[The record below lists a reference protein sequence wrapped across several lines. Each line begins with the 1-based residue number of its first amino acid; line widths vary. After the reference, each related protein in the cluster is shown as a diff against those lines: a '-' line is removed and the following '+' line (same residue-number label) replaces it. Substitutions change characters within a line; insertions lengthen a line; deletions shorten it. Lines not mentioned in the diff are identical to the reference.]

1 MVKDYPMTL
10 AVPDILA
17 RIVEVKRVEVA
28 EKLKLRKGLERN
40 AESQRGQRRS
50 FRKALEAVT
59 PAIISEIKKASPS
72 KGLLAADFN
81 PAKQAQQY
89 FAGGASA
96 LSVLTDKEFFQGS
109 LSDLKLAR
117 SSAALPVLR
126 KDFTIHEIDV
136 VEAAAAGADAILLIT
151 AILSRDEIVEFQQ
164 LAWDYGMDALV
175 EVHDEAE
182 LDLALAAGA
191 RIVGVNNRN
200 LRTFELSLE
209 TSERLAV
216 RMPAEILKVTESG
229 IHLRADVERLM
240 ACGFRAFLVG
250 EHLMKSGDPSAA
262 LKALTGR

>member
-1 MVKDYPMTL
+1 MTL

-40 AESQRGQRRS
+40 ADSQRGQRRS
-50 FRKALEAVT
+50 FRQALEAVA
-59 PAIISEIKKASPS
+59 PAIIAEIKKASPS

-81 PAKQAQQY
+81 PARQAQQY

-96 LSVLTDKEFFQGS
+96 LSVLTDKQFFQGS

-117 SSAALPVLR
+117 SSVALPVLR

-136 VEAAAAGADAILLIT
+136 IEAAAAGADAILLIT
-151 AILSRDEIVEFQQ
+151 AILSREEISGYQQ

-182 LDLALAAGA
+182 LDVALEAGA

-209 TSERLAV
+209 TSERLAG
-216 RMPAEILKVTESG
+216 RMPAEILKVGESG
-229 IHLRADVERLM
+229 IHSRADVERLM

>member
-1 MVKDYPMTL
+1 MTK

-17 RIVEVKRVEVA
+17 RIVDVKRVEVA
-28 EKLKLRKGLERN
+28 EKLKVRKGLERN

-96 LSVLTDKEFFQGS
+96 LSVLTDKQFFQGS
-109 LSDLKLAR
+109 LSDLKIAR
-117 SSAALPVLR
+117 ASAALPALR
-126 KDFTIHEIDV
+126 KDFTIHEIDI
-136 VEAAAAGADAILLIT
+136 VEAAAAGVDAVLLIT
-151 AILSRDEIVEFQQ
+151 AILSREEIVEFQQ
-164 LAWDYGMDALV
+164 LAWHYGMDALV

-182 LDLALAAGA
+182 LDVALEAGA
-191 RIVGVNNRN
+191 QIVGVNNRN

-209 TSERLAV
+209 TSERLAG
-216 RMPAEILKVTESG
+216 RMPKEILKVTESA
-229 IHLRADVERLM
+229 IHSRADVERLM

>member
-1 MVKDYPMTL
+1 MTT

-17 RIVEVKRVEVA
+17 RIVDVKRVEVA
-28 EKLKLRKGLERN
+28 GKLTFRKGLERN
-40 AESQRGQRRS
+40 AEAQRGQRRS
-50 FRKALEAVT
+50 FRKALESVT

-72 KGLLAADFN
+72 KGLLAPDFN
-81 PAKQAQQY
+81 PAHQARQY

-96 LSVLTDKEFFQGS
+96 LSVLTDKQFFQGS
-109 LSDLKLAR
+109 LSDLKVAR
-117 SSAALPVLR
+117 ATAALPVLR
-126 KDFTIHEIDV
+126 KDFTIHEIDI

-151 AILSRDEIVEFQQ
+151 AILSREQISQYQQ

-182 LDLALAAGA
+182 LDVALAAGA

-216 RMPAEILKVTESG
+216 LMPASILKVTESG
-229 IHLRADVERLM
+229 IHSRADVERLM

-250 EHLMKSGDPSAA
+250 EHLMKSGDPGAA

>member
-1 MVKDYPMTL
+1 MTL

-17 RIVEVKRVEVA
+17 RIVAVKRVEVA
-28 EKLKLRKGLERN
+28 EKLKVRKGLERN
-40 AESQRGQRRS
+40 AESQLGQRRS
-50 FRKALEAVT
+50 FRKSLEAVT
-59 PAIISEIKKASPS
+59 PAIIAEVKKASPS
-72 KGLLAADFN
+72 KGLLSPDFN

-96 LSVLTDKEFFQGS
+96 LSVLTDKQFFQGS
-109 LSDLKLAR
+109 LGDLKIAR
-117 SSAALPVLR
+117 SAAALPVLR

-151 AILSRDEIVEFQQ
+151 AILSRVQIVQYQQ

-182 LDLALAAGA
+182 LDIALEAGV

-200 LRTFELSLE
+200 LSTFELSLE
-209 TSERLAV
+209 TSERLVARIPV
-216 RMPAEILKVTESG
+216 EILKVTESA
-229 IHLRADVERLM
+229 IHSRADVERLM

-250 EHLMKSGDPSAA
+250 EHLMKSGDPGGA

>member
-1 MVKDYPMTL
+1 MTL

-28 EKLKLRKGLERN
+28 SKLNLRKGLERN
-40 AESQRGQRRS
+40 AETQRGQRRS
-50 FRKALEAVT
+50 FRRALESVT

-72 KGLLAADFN
+72 KGLLSADFN

-96 LSVLTDKEFFQGS
+96 LSVLTDAQFFQGS
-109 LSDLKLAR
+109 LSDLKTAR
-117 SSAALPVLR
+117 ASAALPVLR

-136 VEAAAAGADAILLIT
+136 IESAASGADAILLIA
-151 AILSRDEIVEFQQ
+151 AILTRDEIIEFQQ

-182 LDLALAAGA
+182 LDLALEAGA
-191 RIVGVNNRN
+191 RIIGVNNRN
-200 LRTFELSLE
+200 LRTFALSLE
-209 TSERLAV
+209 TSEQLGA
-216 RMPAEILKVTESG
+216 RMPAEILRVAESA
-229 IHLRADVERLM
+229 IHSRADVERLM

-250 EHLMKSGDPSAA
+250 EHLMKAPDPSAA
-262 LKALTGR
+262 LRALTGR

>member
-1 MVKDYPMTL
+1 MTL

-28 EKLKLRKGLERN
+28 QKLKVRKGLERN
-40 AESQRGQRRS
+40 AETQRGQRRS
-50 FRKALEAVT
+50 FRKALEALT

-72 KGLLAADFN
+72 KGLLSTNFN
-81 PAKQAQQY
+81 PARQAQQY

-109 LSDLKLAR
+109 LSDLKIAR

-136 VEAAAAGADAILLIT
+136 VEAAASGADAILLIA
-151 AILSRDEIVEFQQ
+151 AILSRNEIVEFQQ

-182 LDLALAAGA
+182 LDLALEAGA
-191 RIVGVNNRN
+191 LMVGVNNRN

-216 RMPAEILKVTESG
+216 RMPTEILKVTESA
-229 IHLRADVERLM
+229 IHSRADVERLM
-240 ACGFRAFLVG
+240 ACGFQAFLVG
-250 EHLMKSGDPSAA
+250 EHLMKSGDPTAA
-262 LKALTGR
+262 LKRLTGR

>member
-1 MVKDYPMTL
+1 MTL

-28 EKLKLRKGLERN
+28 AKLKLRKGLERN
-40 AESQRGQRRS
+40 AESQRGQRRG

-81 PAKQAQQY
+81 PSKQAQQY

-96 LSVLTDKEFFQGS
+96 LSVLTDKQFFQGS
-109 LSDLKLAR
+109 LNDLKIAR
-117 SSAALPVLR
+117 ASAALPVLR

-136 VEAAAAGADAILLIT
+136 VEAAASGADAILLIT
-151 AILSRDEIVEFQQ
+151 AILSRAEIAALQQ

-175 EVHDEAE
+175 EVHDDAE
-182 LDLALAAGA
+182 LDVALAAGA
-191 RIVGVNNRN
+191 QIVGVNNRN

-209 TSERLAV
+209 TSERLAAK
-216 RMPAEILKVTESG
+216 MPAEVLKVTESG
-229 IHLRADVERLM
+229 IHSRADVERLM
-240 ACGFRAFLVG
+240 GCGFQAFLVG

>member
-1 MVKDYPMTL
+1 MTK

-17 RIVEVKRVEVA
+17 RIVDVKRVEVA
-28 EKLKLRKGLERN
+28 EKLRFRKGLERN
-40 AESQRGQRRS
+40 AEMQRGQRRS

-72 KGLLAADFN
+72 KGLLAPDFN

-96 LSVLTDKEFFQGS
+96 LSVLTDQQFFQGS
-109 LSDLKLAR
+109 LSDLKVAR
-117 SSAALPVLR
+117 ASAALPALR
-126 KDFTIHEIDV
+126 KDFTIDEIDV

-151 AILSRDEIVEFQQ
+151 AILTRDEISRYQQ
-164 LAWDYGMDALV
+164 LAWRYGMDALV

-182 LDLALAAGA
+182 LDTALEAGA
-191 RIVGVNNRN
+191 RIAGVNNRN

-209 TSERLAV
+209 TSERLAA
-216 RMPAEILKVTESG
+216 RMPEGILKVAESG
-229 IHLRADVERLM
+229 IHSRADVERLM
-240 ACGFRAFLVG
+240 AYGYRAFLVG
-250 EHLMKSGDPSAA
+250 EHLMKSGDPNAA

>member
-1 MVKDYPMTL
+1 MTL

-28 EKLKLRKGLERN
+28 EKLKVRKGLERN
-40 AESQRGQRRS
+40 AEAQRAVRRRN

-72 KGLLAADFN
+72 KGLLAPDFN

-96 LSVLTDKEFFQGS
+96 LSVLTDKQFFQGS
-109 LSDLKLAR
+109 LSDLKVAR

-136 VEAAAAGADAILLIT
+136 IEAAASGADAVLLIT
-151 AILSRDEIVEFQQ
+151 AILSRDEIAQYQQ

-175 EVHDEAE
+175 EVHDETE
-182 LDLALAAGA
+182 LDLALEAGA

-209 TSERLAV
+209 TSERLAA
-216 RMPAEILKVTESG
+216 RMPEEILKG
-229 IHLRADVERLM
+229 HRERHPL
-240 ACGFRAFLVG
+240 AR
-250 EHLMKSGDPSAA
+250 
-262 LKALTGR
+262 GR